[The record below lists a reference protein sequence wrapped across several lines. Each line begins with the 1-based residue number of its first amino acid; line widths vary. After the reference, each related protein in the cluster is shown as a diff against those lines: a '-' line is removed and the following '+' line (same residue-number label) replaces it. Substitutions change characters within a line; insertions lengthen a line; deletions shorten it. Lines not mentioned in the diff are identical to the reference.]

1 VKWIKGN
8 LPHCHTSGGLSNVS
22 FSFRGNNRVREAMH
36 SVFLYHAIN
45 AGLDMAI
52 VNPGQLEVYE
62 EIPKE
67 LLEHVEDVILN
78 RRADACDRLIELA
91 QGLISCKQTSSASKL
106 EWREQPVEARLK
118 HALVK
123 GVTSHIDEDTEE
135 ARIKLGDPLLVIE
148 GPLMDGMN
156 HVGSLFGEGKM
167 FLPQVVKSARVMKR
181 AVAQLIPF
189 IEEAKRQGATQHS
202 AGKILLAT
210 VKGDVHDIGK
220 NIVSVVLSCNS
231 FEIVD
236 LGVMVPC
243 QTILDKAQEISAD
256 IIGLSGLI
264 TPSLDEMVSV
274 AEEMNRRGM
283 KIPLLIGGATT
294 SKKHTA
300 ARISPVYPPG
310 AVHVLDASRSVPVAS
325 QLCND
330 AERASFLE
338 GIRQEYS
345 KVREEVEASQQTRKS
360 LSLASSRKNRFSPNW
375 GTDAITTP
383 SQLGVHVLRDISL
396 STLKKFIDWSPF
408 FLTWEMRGKFPA
420 ILESPKWGKE
430 ANSLFADAQCLLD
443 RICAENLLHAHAV
456 LGLFPANST
465 ESDDIEVYDSV
476 DDKRVIATVHTLRQ
490 QGIKRAKV
498 PNLALADFIAPK
510 STGIQDYIG
519 LFVVT
524 AGDGAGAL
532 AKQFEESGDDYS
544 AIMVKALADRL
555 AEAAAEYLHQQ
566 VRTSF
571 WGYSSTEKLSI
582 SELIKEQYEG
592 IRPAPGY
599 PACPDHNE
607 KRTIF
612 SLLSATNAIGV
623 ELTEAL
629 AMTPP
634 ASVSGLYFAHPEAK
648 YFGVGRIERDQ
659 VIDYAKRKNVEVEEI
674 EKWLQPNLAYK

>member
-1 VKWIKGN
+1 
-8 LPHCHTSGGLSNVS
+8 
-22 FSFRGNNRVREAMH
+22 
-36 SVFLYHAIN
+36 
-45 AGLDMAI
+45 
-52 VNPGQLEVYE
+52 
-62 EIPKE
+62 
-67 LLEHVEDVILN
+67 
-78 RRADACDRLIELA
+78 
-91 QGLISCKQTSSASKL
+91 
-106 EWREQPVEARLK
+106 
-118 HALVK
+118 
-123 GVTSHIDEDTEE
+123 
-135 ARIKLGDPLLVIE
+135 
-148 GPLMDGMN
+148 
-156 HVGSLFGEGKM
+156 
-167 FLPQVVKSARVMKR
+167 
-181 AVAQLIPF
+181 
-189 IEEAKRQGATQHS
+189 
-202 AGKILLAT
+202 
-210 VKGDVHDIGK
+210 
-220 NIVSVVLSCNS
+220 
-231 FEIVD
+231 
-236 LGVMVPC
+236 
-243 QTILDKAQEISAD
+243 
-256 IIGLSGLI
+256 
-264 TPSLDEMVSV
+264 
-274 AEEMNRRGM
+274 
-283 KIPLLIGGATT
+283 
-294 SKKHTA
+294 
-300 ARISPVYPPG
+300 
-310 AVHVLDASRSVPVAS
+310 
-325 QLCND
+325 
-330 AERASFLE
+330 
-338 GIRQEYS
+338 
-345 KVREEVEASQQTRKS
+345 
-360 LSLASSRKNRFSPNW
+360 
-375 GTDAITTP
+375 
-383 SQLGVHVLRDISL
+383 
-396 STLKKFIDWSPF
+396 
-408 FLTWEMRGKFPA
+408 MRGKFPA